1 MTRRGTEVSSS
12 PEVTRREGSP
22 AAPRH
27 SRRRR
32 LARALPLLVVLIG
45 FLGFWELLSRA
56 EIVSPVILPPPTEV
70 GRAFIEL
77 SGEAFFWNA
86 TRVTMIE
93 TLAGFAIG
101 SVAGL
106 LLGALIGT
114 LRIFRSTI
122 YPYAIA
128 FNNLPR
134 IALAPVFLTW
144 FGFGIA
150 SKIVLAAT
158 ICFFP
163 PLIAVVVGI
172 DTVDQDAKSLMR
184 SFGASRWKT
193 FTSLTFPSSLP
204 HVFAGLVNAMSLA
217 LIGAIVAEFVGAT
230 EGLGVLIETFNFR
243 LNVAEAFAL
252 IIALGLIGLGLYGA
266 MQLLYRRIVYWHD
279 K

>member
-1 MTRRGTEVSSS
+1 MS
-12 PEVTRREGSP
+12 
-22 AAPRH
+22 AP
-27 SRRRR
+27 S
-32 LARALPLLVVLIG
+32 V
-45 FLGFWELLSRA
+45 
-56 EIVSPVILPPPTEV
+56 IVSPIILPPPTEV

-122 YPYAIA
+122 YPYTIA

-144 FGFGIA
+144 FGFGMA

-163 PLIAVVVGI
+163 PLVAVVVGI
-172 DTVDQDAKSLMR
+172 ETVDQDAKALMQ

-193 FTSLTFPSSLP
+193 FTSLTLPSSLP
-204 HVFAGLVNAMSLA
+204 HVFAGLVNGMSLA

-243 LNVAEAFAL
+243 LNVAEAFAV
-252 IIALGLIGLGLYGA
+252 ITALGLIGFGLYGV
-266 MQLLYRRIVYWHD
+266 MQLLYRRVVYWHN